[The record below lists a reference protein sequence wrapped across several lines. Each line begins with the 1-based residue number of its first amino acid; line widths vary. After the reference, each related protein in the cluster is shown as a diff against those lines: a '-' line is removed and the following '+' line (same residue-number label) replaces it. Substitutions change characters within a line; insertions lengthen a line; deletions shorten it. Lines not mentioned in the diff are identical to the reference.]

1 MTARNIVS
9 RLTGVCILVSL
20 STFAGCSSEPASSDP
35 ANGDTAQTTDAVV
48 QSTTTI
54 SQVVEPVSQD
64 LREKA
69 GLNLVRLYDIA
80 ADFGYGDYGPGED
93 LPVSGNCPM
102 GFSGDWVLER
112 VAVSCV
118 ESGSFDSGD
127 VQLWIAAQN
136 SKDITDGVSELLG
149 IEYVDDYREQVVD
162 GELSSMCI
170 QHHTLGSTCAVV
182 WDGGA
187 VTVAYVCGYGAN
199 HTMESAG
206 LKLRSQLATIVRG
219 LAEWDPAL
227 SLGGS

>member
-1 MTARNIVS
+1 MARSIGS

-20 STFAGCSSEPASSDP
+20 STFAGCSSDSSNSDV
-35 ANGDTAQTTDAVV
+35 AITTNMEVET
-48 QSTTTI
+48 TTTI
-54 SQVVEPVSQD
+54 PQVIEPVSQE
-64 LREKA
+64 LKEKA

-80 ADFGYGDYGPGED
+80 ADFGYGNYGPGAD
-93 LPVSGNCPM
+93 LPASGNCPM

-136 SKDITDGVSELLG
+136 TKDITDGISELLG
-149 IEYVDDYREQVVD
+149 YEIVDDNAEQVVD
-162 GELSSMCI
+162 GEVSTMCL
-170 QHHTLGSTCAVV
+170 QSNSQGSACSVV
-182 WDGGA
+182 WNGGA
-187 VTVAYVCGYGAN
+187 ITVGYVSGPGVN